1 MEALIKLVIAAIFG
15 VICYGMA
22 EKRGRQGIIGAILGF
37 LFGIFA
43 VIGYAIAGDKKE

>member
-1 MEALIKLVIAAIFG
+1 MRIIVQLVVAALFG

-22 EKRGRQGIIGAILGF
+22 EKRGRNTTTGAILGF

-43 VIGYAIAGDKKE
+43 VIGYAIAGDKK